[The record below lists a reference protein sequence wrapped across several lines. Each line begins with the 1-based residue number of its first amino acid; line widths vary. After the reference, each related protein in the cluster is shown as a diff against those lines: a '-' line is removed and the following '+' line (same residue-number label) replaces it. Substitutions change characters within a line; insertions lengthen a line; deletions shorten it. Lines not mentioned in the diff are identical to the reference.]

1 MRNKYIVPI
10 PSVTGS
16 FKKALLLSLVPFTN
30 VSCEFEKKILRL
42 TPQNFVLRTAPA
54 EGLPHTDLSSVG
66 LRFGFFGHFATE
78 GTEVKSAS
86 VTQTEVELY

>member
-10 PSVTGS
+10 PSLTCA

-30 VSCEFEKKILRL
+30 AFWEPEKKILRL

-54 EGLPHTDLSSVG
+54 ESLPHTPLSSVG
-66 LRFGFFGHFATE
+66 LRFCFFGQFSTE

-86 VTQTEVELY
+86 VTQTEVEL